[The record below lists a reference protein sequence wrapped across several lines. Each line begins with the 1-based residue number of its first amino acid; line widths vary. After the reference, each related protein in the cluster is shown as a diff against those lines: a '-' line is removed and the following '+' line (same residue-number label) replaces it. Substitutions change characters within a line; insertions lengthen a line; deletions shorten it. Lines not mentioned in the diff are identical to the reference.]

1 MRLSAP
7 SLVLFD
13 LDGVLVDYD
22 RSLRVRHL
30 AEATGATDAAVWS
43 ALFESGLEARFDA
56 GTIDTDAYLQ
66 ALGDAL
72 GHPVDVPLWTAARAA
87 AMRLLPETVHLV
99 SDLAA
104 RREVAL
110 LTNNGCLLVEQL
122 AEVLA
127 PLAALLKGRALCSAS
142 LGCTKPDPAVYRLAL
157 ERLGHPPGATLF
169 LDDSVAN
176 IDGARRAG
184 LRAEHVPSPA
194 HLRDRLAR
202 HLPL

>member
-1 MRLSAP
+1 MTLSAP

-30 AEATGATDAAVWS
+30 ADATGAAEAAVWS

-56 GTIDTDAYLQ
+56 GAIDTEAYLRT
-66 ALGDAL
+66 LGDAL
-72 GHPVDVPLWTAARAA
+72 GHPINVPLWTAARAA
-87 AMRLLPETVHLV
+87 AMRLLPETLDLV
-99 SDLAA
+99 NDVAA
-104 RREVAL
+104 HCELAL

-122 AEVLA
+122 PEVL
-127 PLAALLKGRALCSAS
+127 PSLAGLFDGRALCSAS

-169 LDDSVAN
+169 LDDSIAN
-176 IDGARRAG
+176 VDGARRAG

-194 HLRDRLAR
+194 HLREVLAR
-202 HLPL
+202 HLP

>member
-1 MRLSAP
+1 MLSAP

-22 RSLRVRHL
+22 RSLRVGHL
-30 AEATGATDAAVWS
+30 AEATGAAEATVWS
-43 ALFESGLEARFDA
+43 ALFESGLEAGFDA
-56 GTIDTDAYLQ
+56 GTIDTDTYLQ

-72 GHPVDVPLWTAARAA
+72 GHPVAVPLWTKARAA
-87 AMRLLPETVHLV
+87 AMRLLPETVDLV
-99 SDLAA
+99 SDLAT
-104 RREVAL
+104 RCEVAL

-122 AEVLA
+122 PEVL
-127 PLAALLKGRALCSAS
+127 PSLAALFDGRALCSAS
-142 LGCTKPDPAVYRLAL
+142 LGCTKPDPAVYVLAL

-169 LDDSVAN
+169 VDDSPAN
-176 IDGARRAG
+176 VDGARRAG

-194 HLRDRLAR
+194 HLREVLAR